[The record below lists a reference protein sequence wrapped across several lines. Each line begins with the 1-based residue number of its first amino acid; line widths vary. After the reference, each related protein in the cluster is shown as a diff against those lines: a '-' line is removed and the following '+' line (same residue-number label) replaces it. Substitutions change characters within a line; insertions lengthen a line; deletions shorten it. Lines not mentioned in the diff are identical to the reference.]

1 MTGPSTSDRIARIP
15 RSGIRGIMELALSLE
30 DVVRLEIGD
39 PDFTTPAHIVDA
51 AARAA
56 HAGFTHYSPG
66 VGLASLR
73 ELLADKVRSRNGF
86 GCTPDEVAVTTGAC
100 GGLFSSFLALLDPGD
115 EVLLPDPGWTTMT
128 PMALAAGL
136 TPVPYRLDRTNA
148 FALDPAAVEAAIGP
162 RTRAVVV
169 NSPGNP
175 TGAVATREALA
186 ALLEL
191 AGKHGLWLVSDECY
205 EDIVFEGEHVSPA
218 SLGDRERVVSVFS
231 FSKTYAMTGWRVGY
245 VVAAPDVVRA
255 LVRAQEPVVSSASTI
270 SQKAAEAALS
280 GPREAVETMREA
292 YLRRRDLALGLLDER
307 GIGYAR
313 PGGAFYVMVDVAA
326 AGEPS
331 EAFALRALRERRV
344 AVVPGSAFGEGG
356 EGMVRVSLA
365 ASEDAIASGL
375 ARLTAAL
382 GAPSDAQPAVRPA
395 RTTTVA
401 DAMLDRGIV

>member
-1 MTGPSTSDRIARIP
+1 MNGPSTSDRIARIP
-15 RSGIRGIMELALSLE
+15 RSGIRGIMELALSLD

-51 AARAA
+51 AAAAA

-66 VGLASLR
+66 VGLATLR
-73 ELLADKVRSRNGF
+73 ELIAEKVRSRNGF
-86 GCTPDEVAVTTGAC
+86 GCTPEEVAVTTGAC
-100 GGLFSSFLALLDPGD
+100 GGLFSTFLALLDPGD

-136 TPVPYRLDRTNA
+136 RPVPYALDRANA
-148 FALDPAAVEAAIGP
+148 FALDPGAIEAAVGP

-169 NSPGNP
+169 NSPSNP
-175 TGAVATREALA
+175 TGAVATRKALESV
-186 ALLEL
+186 LEI
-191 AGKHGLWLVSDECY
+191 AGRHGVWLVSDECY
-205 EDIVFEGEHVSPA
+205 EDVAFDGEHVSPA
-218 SLGDRERVVSVFS
+218 SLGDPERVVSVFS

-255 LVRAQEPVVSSASTI
+255 LVKAQEPVVSSASTI
-270 SQKAAEAALS
+270 SQKAAEAALA
-280 GPREAVETMREA
+280 GPRDAVDAMRDA
-292 YLRRRDLALGLLDER
+292 YRRRRDLALALLDER

-313 PGGAFYVMVDVAA
+313 PGGAFYVMADVSAA
-326 AGEPS
+326 AEPS
-331 EAFALRALRERRV
+331 EAFALRALREQRV

-375 ARLTAAL
+375 ERLAAAL
-382 GAPSDAQPAVRPA
+382 AAPSAVEPAVA
-395 RTTTVA
+395 RS
-401 DAMLDRGIV
+401 